1 MCKNYGYVR
10 VSTKEQNE
18 ARQMIALAN
27 IDVELTEI
35 FMDKQSGKDFDRP
48 AYKRLM
54 RKLKKGDLVV
64 VKSIDRL
71 GRDYDEILEQW
82 KYITKV
88 KKADILVIDMPLLD
102 TRAQNNDLMRTF
114 LIDLVLQILSYVA
127 QFEREAIH
135 QRQAEGIEAAKSR
148 GVKFGRKRKDV
159 TEKFFEAVQR
169 YESGEFSLRKAAK
182 FSKLPYTT
190 FRRKYIEEK
199 EKNIA

>member
-1 MCKNYGYVR
+1 MSKNYGYVR

-18 ARQMIALAN
+18 TRQVIALEN
-27 IDVELTEI
+27 IDVELTET

-54 RKLKKGDLVV
+54 RKLRKGDLLV

-88 KKADILVIDMPLLD
+88 KKADIMVIDMPLLD

-159 TEKFFEAVQR
+159 TEEFYEAVQR

-182 FSKLPYTT
+182 FAMIPYTT

-199 EKNIA
+199 EKKTA

>member
-1 MCKNYGYVR
+1 MCNNYGYVR

-48 AYKRLM
+48 AYKRLT
-54 RKLKKGDLVV
+54 RKLKKG
-64 VKSIDRL
+64 
-71 GRDYDEILEQW
+71 
-82 KYITKV
+82 
-88 KKADILVIDMPLLD
+88 DILVIDMPLLD

-114 LIDLVLQILSYVA
+114 IIDIVLQILSYVA
-127 QFEREAIH
+127 QVEREAIH
-135 QRQAEGIEAAKSR
+135 QRQAEGIAAAKSR

-159 TEKFFEAVQR
+159 TEEFYEAVQR

-182 FSKLPYTT
+182 FAMLPYTT

>member
-1 MCKNYGYVR
+1 MCNNYGYVR

-135 QRQAEGIEAAKSR
+135 QRQAEGIEAAKSC

-159 TEKFFEAVQR
+159 TEEFFEAVQR

-182 FSKLPYTT
+182 FAKLAYTT